1 MDDWHF
7 ISLTRRTTKIEETEK
22 QKQRQRDSKTKRW
35 RKPFLSA
42 SICCCRAERGRC
54 VWVCVCLYVCD
65 RESVM
70 VRINSDGP
78 FDAWLV
84 PVFLFLLLMLQSF
97 DPPPHSSLSLC
108 TCRPVYRPSWLLC
121 HRYHLDDLVFT
132 VSCRGVA
139 CEYITGSYFVCRV
152 GSITGACLARKPP
165 NRNCNCFPPSTIIYI
180 FPGNH
185 TLFRESFTPHMTH
198 YLRLTPQWKQNW
210 LNLIYLD
217 AWRSWGYGRWCEI
230 KIRPEE
236 HKWDHERVRTSG
248 LHLLLSVFFFLQ
260 YYLSILFCICHFLH
274 VHFDIFPLVCD
285 PAAGCRST

>member
-97 DPPPHSSLSLC
+97 DPPPHSSLSL
-108 TCRPVYRPSWLLC
+108 
-121 HRYHLDDLVFT
+121 
-132 VSCRGVA
+132 
-139 CEYITGSYFVCRV
+139 
-152 GSITGACLARKPP
+152 
-165 NRNCNCFPPSTIIYI
+165 
-180 FPGNH
+180 
-185 TLFRESFTPHMTH
+185 
-198 YLRLTPQWKQNW
+198 
-210 LNLIYLD
+210 
-217 AWRSWGYGRWCEI
+217 
-230 KIRPEE
+230 
-236 HKWDHERVRTSG
+236 
-248 LHLLLSVFFFLQ
+248 
-260 YYLSILFCICHFLH
+260 YLSARLPAILTVMSSLSSWWLSFYSQLPRCCMRVHHWQLFCLPGWQYHWRLFGAQASK
-274 VHFDIFPLVCD
+274 P
-285 PAAGCRST
+285 